1 VPLFNTCLLVG
12 TLDSGNMMATA
23 FAQYASKLEDS
34 DICMPLHVVPLISLL
49 SLLYLLSLSLSL
61 SLLLKEI
68 ANH

>member
-1 VPLFNTCLLVG
+1 
-12 TLDSGNMMATA
+12 MMATA

-61 SLLLKEI
+61 SLSLLLIEI